1 MMETMTN
8 IEFQERVNIGDK
20 LRLSASHKNLVE
32 FLGYQKCNSTNNL
45 CKGCKGH
52 IKYYSSNSTVNN
64 GCFRHGSSVAQI
76 EVEIKNV
83 WLSEDDFLL

>member
-8 IEFQERVNIGDK
+8 IEFQNRVNIGDHI
-20 LRLSASHKNLVE
+20 RLSDSQTYWSE
-32 FLGYQKCNSTNNL
+32 FLGYKDCDSTNNL

-52 IKYYSSNSTVNN
+52 IKYYSSMSDVNI
-64 GCFRHGSSVAQI
+64 GCFRHGGSVAQI
-76 EVEIKNV
+76 EVEIKKV